1 MITAINSTGYGKGI
15 ASMQRDLNCSTL
27 AATAGITSN
36 LVVWAIAPLMLAP
49 ISEQFGRRGMMLAS
63 TIVFTLCF
71 IPQAL
76 APNIAIVIAFRGL
89 QGAAASSA
97 NR

>member
-1 MITAINSTGYGKGI
+1 MITAINSTGYGEGI
-15 ASMQRDLNCSTL
+15 ASMKRDLNCSDL
-27 AATAGITSN
+27 AATAGITSS
-36 LVVWAIAPLMLAP
+36 LVVWAFAPLILAP
-49 ISEQFGRRGMMLAS
+49 ISEQFGRRGMMLIS
-63 TIVFTLCF
+63 SIVFTLCF

-76 APNIAIVIAFRGL
+76 ASNIVMVIVFRGL

>member
-1 MITAINSTGYGKGI
+1 
-15 ASMQRDLNCSTL
+15 MQRDLNCSNV
-27 AATAGITSN
+27 AAKAGITSN
-36 LVVWAIAPLMLAP
+36 LVVWAFAPLVLAP
-49 ISEQFGRRGMMLAS
+49 ISEQFGRRAMMLAS
-63 TIVFTLCF
+63 SIFFTLCF

-76 APNIAIVIAFRGL
+76 APNIVIVIVFRGL